1 MRTIIKKGIRLS
13 VVLLFLYITPAVLA
27 EDPAPPGGNSG
38 PGSTPVGNGTP
49 VGGAPIDGGVGILLA
64 MGAVYGGY
72 KLYKSRKESSEE
84 EQQEVQ

>member
-1 MRTIIKKGIRLS
+1 MRTIIRMGLRLS
-13 VVLLFLYITPAVLA
+13 VILLFLYITPAVFA
-27 EDPAPPGGNSG
+27 EDPAPPGGTGG

-72 KLYKSRKESSEE
+72 KLYKSRKESPDEA
-84 EQQEVQ
+84 QQDVQ

>member
-1 MRTIIKKGIRLS
+1 MS

-27 EDPAPPGGNSG
+27 EDPAPPGGSSG

-49 VGGAPIDGGVGILLA
+49 VGAPIDGGLGILLA
-64 MGAVYGGY
+64 MGAAYGGY
-72 KLYKSRKESSEE
+72 KAYKRRKESSDE